1 MLAWLPLMLAVAVF
15 VIIHSHNQSLKE
27 ATVRHDADHDED
39 DGDDDCDCD
48 ADHDDFKTYHQ
59 LSNKTKVSQHSML
72 LQSHFPPFSSHI
84 PELQA
89 VAHNLLVYRSLNIPY
104 TIGLLVR
111 YVMYVFFLKM
121 NSALRLC
128 PPGACCHPPV

>member
-1 MLAWLPLMLAVAVF
+1 M
-15 VIIHSHNQSLKE
+15 
-27 ATVRHDADHDED
+27 RHDGDHDED
-39 DGDDDCDCD
+39 DGDDDCDDDHDCD

-104 TIGLLVR
+104 IMRPIVIYHVCLLPQID
-111 YVMYVFFLKM
+111 
-121 NSALRLC
+121 LC
-128 PPGACCHPPV
+128 TETLPSLLSSFSLNLLLTL